1 MGNMSVNKLGGLC
14 LIIGPVL
21 ALIFYMLQPGNMII
35 SPADTA
41 DAGASMAA
49 FQSNA
54 MITSLCAFLI
64 PVGLIMW
71 LYGIRTLN
79 DAGDRNAWG
88 SLGTQCILIATIG
101 WVVSIGLQHVL
112 AVGPGD
118 AMAAYTISAGLSNIS
133 GLIACVGVLLL
144 SLAFSSR
151 EGINKILSYIVAIT
165 AVISLVLNI
174 IMLTDPSMSET
185 ALMVGGVA
193 YIIWTI
199 WFILG
204 GLSLV
209 KQG

>member
-1 MGNMSVNKLGGLC
+1 
-14 LIIGPVL
+14 
-21 ALIFYMLQPGNMII
+21 
-35 SPADTA
+35 
-41 DAGASMAA
+41 
-49 FQSNA
+49 

-118 AMAAYTISAGLSNIS
+118 AMAAYTISAGLSNIA

-165 AVISLVLNI
+165 AVISLVLHI